1 MGDEHSALLF
11 RQFIERGIQFFK
23 EQLTCVESIRARL
36 GRWQQVLPIGSLLL
50 GRRSMHGRF
59 RRIAAASPK
68 QIRDPVSCY
77 PKQPSPDLLERLGE
91 PVRVYEFVKD
101 FLKYVFSIKVTAHS
115 RTNKLAEAGL

>member
-1 MGDEHSALLF
+1 MGDEHTPLLF
-11 RQFIERGIQFFK
+11 RQFIEPGIQFFK
-23 EQLTCVESIRARL
+23 QQLTCIESIRAGL
-36 GRWQQVLPIGSLLL
+36 GRWQQVLPIRSLLL

-59 RRIAAASPK
+59 RRIAAALPK

-77 PKQPSPDLLERLGE
+77 PKQPSAHLLERLGE

-115 RTNKLAEAGL
+115 RTDKLTKA